1 MGQYYYAVILNS
13 SGKIVAWME
22 PSAYSE
28 GAKLMEHAYLNS
40 VFVNTF
46 ESLLSPGGAYYRSRV
61 VWAGDYA
68 DKENGQ
74 EKNLHEL
81 CDETKFI
88 RPDVESAT
96 KYRFVVNH
104 TKGQYIDKTKTGNLH
119 PLPLMTVEGNGR
131 GGGDIYD
138 APSFVGS
145 WARDVISVE
154 QAIPDVENFEE
165 LMFDLGED
173 RA

>member
-22 PSAYSE
+22 AGAYSE

-46 ESLLSPGGAYYRSRV
+46 ESLLSPEGAYYKSRV

-68 DKENGQ
+68 NKENGQ
-74 EKNLHEL
+74 EKNLYEL

-104 TKGQYIDKTKTGNLH
+104 TKKQYIDKSRLNSLH
-119 PLPLMTVEGNGR
+119 PLPLLVVEGNGR
-131 GGGDIYD
+131 GGGDVYD
-138 APSFVGS
+138 APPIVGS
-145 WARDVISVE
+145 WSRDVISVE
-154 QAIPDVENFEE
+154 ETAIHLRGYTQVVFE
-165 LMFDLGED
+165 LP
-173 RA
+173 RT